1 LIGAGNAAK
10 IAEEM
15 KRSQQDSLMKQ
26 IFSAVH
32 LKQIDKWITQSGV
45 PATDRPEAIR
55 RLVELGLMAKGENDD
70 EGFTHSRRD
79 LPCSKCICSGC
90 RAQGRQ

>member
-1 LIGAGNAAK
+1 MTQSTPQQRALIGAGNAAK

-26 IFSAVH
+26 IFSAV
-32 LKQIDKWITQSGV
+32 Q
-45 PATDRPEAIR
+45 
-55 RLVELGLMAKGENDD
+55 NDD
-70 EGFTHSRRD
+70 ESFTHSRLD
-79 LPCSKCICSGC
+79 LHCSKCICSGC